1 MPSTFPHAPRQNRIL
16 AALPTAE
23 YERLDGNLEQ
33 VDLALGQVLYAA
45 GGTPEFVYFPTTS
58 IVSLIFATADG
69 STAELAMTGSD
80 GLVGIPLVLGG
91 TSTTHQMVVQCAGQ
105 AYRLRAEQMTRE
117 LAECRHLQRLCLH
130 YAQALMTQM
139 AQSVV
144 CNRHHTVEQQ
154 LCRWLLVSFDQQ
166 PENLLNMTQELIAN
180 MLGVRREAV
189 TEAAVKLQAAG
200 LIQYRRGHIS
210 ITDRPGLEA
219 RACECYRVV
228 RSEYTRLFSLL
239 PTGEDGRAEAT
250 SSVPGQ
256 SALPEPDKLL
266 RQLQAHQLELE
277 KQNRDLQTACAEA
290 EALRSRY
297 ADIYDFAPVG
307 HFTLDPTGGIRELN
321 LAGAILLGI
330 KRSEKKRQHFPAHVK
345 PAYQPAFSQ
354 FVEEVLSTNQKKT
367 CETVLVKTAQRP
379 ETKVRIEAVPDE
391 NGRECRIVVIDQS
404 LESIAEKHLRKR
416 ERYQRTLLD
425 NSPFMAWLTDEQ
437 GRFLA
442 VNTPFAANFGWP
454 STETLLG
461 KTMLEVA
468 PGEWAEPAWR
478 DDRLAGK
485 RGKRIDAVAPLE
497 SGGKKLWF
505 DTSKSAITL
514 DDKRRA
520 TVGFARDITE
530 HQDRL
535 LAAQASEMRCRSL
548 IDKLP
553 LSVVIAQDGVVQ
565 YVNAQGAEL
574 LGYSAEA
581 SVGLPFRQFVHQADH
596 ASLNAALV
604 PQDGDKKSAMEYPI
618 RVVTR
623 QGKTIDCQLK
633 ASQIEWEGR
642 LAVLGV
648 IENVTQ
654 RKALETEL
662 RSQATA
668 DSLTEL
674 ANRRY
679 FLLRQE
685 EALSRLKRGIDH
697 AIGVLMLDLDHFTEI
712 NDRFG
717 QEAGAAVLRSFSKL
731 LGGELRQVDLA
742 GRLGG
747 EEFAILLP
755 EADLAAAATFAE
767 RLRQKVAKT
776 SIMVDQRRIPLT
788 VSIGIAVMQADDT
801 RPNQVLQRADEA
813 LHRAK
818 TLGRNRI
825 ELSKTQAAVDDEL
838 PTELSD
844 DQFHQWA
851 EDPVH
856 GAARKIY
863 QARRYRLE
871 RRHYPAP

>member
-1 MPSTFPHAPRQNRIL
+1 MPSRFPHAARQNRIL
-16 AALPTAE
+16 ASLPTAE
-23 YERLDGNLEQ
+23 YERLDGNLEE
-33 VDLALGQVLYAA
+33 VDLALGQVLCEA
-45 GGTPEFVYFPTTS
+45 GGSPEFVYFPTAS
-58 IVSLIFATADG
+58 IVSLIFATEDG
-69 STAELAMTGSD
+69 STAELAMTGND

-91 TSTTHQMVVQCAGQ
+91 TSTTHQMVVQSAGQ
-105 AYRLRAEQMTRE
+105 AYRLRAELMTRE

-130 YAQALMTQM
+130 YAQVLMTQM

-166 PENLLNMTQELIAN
+166 PGNLLNMTQELIAN

-200 LIQYRRGHIS
+200 LIQYRRGHIA

-228 RSEYTRLFSLL
+228 RSESARLFSLL
-239 PTGEDGRAEAT
+239 PAGPDGSTEAA
-250 SSVPGQ
+250 SLPDP
-256 SALPEPDKLL
+256 AAPPEPDRLL
-266 RQLQAHQLELE
+266 RELQAHQLELE

-290 EALRSRY
+290 EAQRSRY
-297 ADIYDFAPVG
+297 ADVYDFAPVG
-307 HFTLDPTGGIRELN
+307 HFTLDPTGDIRELN

-345 PAYQPAFSQ
+345 PAYQRAFTQ

-391 NGRECRIVVIDQS
+391 NGRECRMVVIDQL
-404 LESIAEKHLRKR
+404 LESIAEKHLRQR

-425 NSPFMAWLTDEQ
+425 NSPFMAWLADEQ

-454 STETLLG
+454 STEALLG
-461 KTMLEVA
+461 KTMHEVA
-468 PGEWAEPAWR
+468 SGEWAGPAWR
-478 DDRLAGK
+478 NDRSALKSGK
-485 RGKRIDAVAPLE
+485 RTDAVAPLE
-497 SGGKKLWF
+497 SGSKMLWF
-505 DTSKSAITL
+505 ATSQSAVTL

-530 HQDRL
+530 HQDRF
-535 LAAQASEMRCRSL
+535 LAAPGSEMAYRHFV
-548 IDKLP
+548 DKLP
-553 LSVVIAQDGVVQ
+553 LSLVIAQDGVVK
-565 YVNAQGAEL
+565 YVNAKGADL
-574 LGYSAEA
+574 LGCSAEE
-581 SVGLPFRQFVHQADH
+581 SVGRPFRQFIHEADH
-596 ASLNAALV
+596 ATLNAALS
-604 PQDGDKKSAMEYPI
+604 QRGDGEKSATAYPL
-618 RVVTR
+618 RLVTQ
-623 QGKTIDCQLK
+623 QGKTIDCQLN
-633 ASQIEWEGR
+633 ASQAEWEGR
-642 LAVLGV
+642 LAVLAI
-648 IENVTQ
+648 IEDVTQ
-654 RKALETEL
+654 RKALEAAL

-685 EALSRLKRGIDH
+685 EALSRLKRGIDNE
-697 AIGVLMLDLDHFTEI
+697 IGVLMLDLDHFKEI
-712 NDRFG
+712 NDTFG
-717 QEAGAAVLRSFSKL
+717 QQAGDTVLRSFSRM
-731 LGGELRQVDLA
+731 LGSELREIDIA

-747 EEFAILLP
+747 EEFAVLLP
-755 EADLAAAATFAE
+755 EAGLAAAAIFAE

-776 SIMVDQRRIPLT
+776 SIMVDRQHISLT

-801 RPNQVLQRADEA
+801 RPDQVLQRADEA

-818 TLGRNRI
+818 TQGRNRI
-825 ELSKTQAAVDDEL
+825 ELSKAQAVAEDEL

-844 DQFHQWA
+844 DQFHQWI
-851 EDPVH
+851 EDSAH
-856 GAARKIY
+856 GASRKIY

>member
-1 MPSTFPHAPRQNRIL
+1 MSSTFPHALRQNRIL

-23 YERLDGNLEQ
+23 YERLDDNLEQ
-33 VDLALGQVLYAA
+33 VDLALGQVLYEA
-45 GGTPEFVYFPTTS
+45 GDTPEFVYFPTTS
-58 IVSLIFATADG
+58 IVSLIFATEDG
-69 STAELAMTGSD
+69 STAELAMTGND

-91 TSTTHQMVVQCAGQ
+91 TSTTHQMVVQSAGQ
-105 AYRLRAEQMTRE
+105 AYRLRAELMTRE
-117 LAECRHLQRLCLH
+117 LAECSHLQRLCLH

-166 PENLLNMTQELIAN
+166 PGNQLNMTQELIAN

-219 RACECYRVV
+219 RACECYRIV
-228 RSEYTRLFSLL
+228 RSEYTRLFRLL
-239 PTGEDGRAEAT
+239 PAGQDGRTEAD
-250 SSVPGQ
+250 SPLSGQ

-277 KQNRDLQTACAEA
+277 KQNRDLQIACAEA
-290 EALRSRY
+290 EAQRSRY
-297 ADIYDFAPVG
+297 ADIYDFAPVS

-330 KRSEKKRQHFPAHVK
+330 KRSEQKRQHFPAHVK
-345 PAYQPAFSQ
+345 PAYQPAFTE
-354 FVEEVLSTNQKKT
+354 FVDEVLSTNQKKT
-367 CETVLVKTAQRP
+367 CEMVLVKTAQRP
-379 ETKVRIEAVPDE
+379 EIKVRIEAVPDE
-391 NGRECRIVVIDQS
+391 NGRECRMVVIDQS
-404 LESIAEKHLRKR
+404 LETIAEKHLRKR

-442 VNTPFAANFGWP
+442 VNKPFAANFGWP
-454 STETLLG
+454 STEALLG

-468 PGEWAEPAWR
+468 SAEWAEPAWR

-485 RGKRIDAVAPLE
+485 SGKRIDALAPLE

-505 DTSKSAITL
+505 ATCGSAVTL

-520 TVGFARDITE
+520 TVGYARDVTE
-530 HQDRL
+530 Q
-535 LAAQASEMRCRSL
+535 
-548 IDKLP
+548 
-553 LSVVIAQDGVVQ
+553 
-565 YVNAQGAEL
+565 
-574 LGYSAEA
+574 
-581 SVGLPFRQFVHQADH
+581 
-596 ASLNAALV
+596 
-604 PQDGDKKSAMEYPI
+604 
-618 RVVTR
+618 
-623 QGKTIDCQLK
+623 
-633 ASQIEWEGR
+633 
-642 LAVLGV
+642 
-648 IENVTQ
+648 NVTQ
-654 RKALETEL
+654 RQAQEEPLH
-662 RSQATA
+662 SQATA
-668 DSLTEL
+668 DSLSEL

-685 EALSRLKRGIDH
+685 EALSRLKRGIDRE
-697 AIGVLMLDLDHFTEI
+697 IGVLMLDLDHFKEI

-717 QEAGAAVLRSFSKL
+717 PEAGDAVIRSFSRL
-731 LGGELRQVDLA
+731 LGSELRQIDIA

-776 SIMVDQRRIPLT
+776 SIMVDQRPISLT

-801 RPNQVLQRADEA
+801 RSNQVLQRADEA

-818 TLGRNRI
+818 ALGRNRI
-825 ELSKTQAAVDDEL
+825 ELSKAQAIEDDEL

-851 EDPVH
+851 DDPVH
-856 GAARKIY
+856 GASRKIY

>member
-1 MPSTFPHAPRQNRIL
+1 MPSTFPHAARQNRIL
-16 AALPTAE
+16 ASLPTAE

-33 VDLALGQVLYAA
+33 LDLALGQVLCEA
-45 GGTPEFVYFPTTS
+45 GGSPEFVYFPTAS
-58 IVSLIFATADG
+58 IVSLIFATEDG
-69 STAELAMTGSD
+69 STAELAMTGND

-91 TSTTHQMVVQCAGQ
+91 TSTTHQMVVQSAGQ
-105 AYRLRAEQMTRE
+105 AYRLRAELMTRE
-117 LAECRHLQRLCLH
+117 LAECSHLQRLCLN

-166 PENLLNMTQELIAN
+166 PGNQLNMTQELIAN

-200 LIQYRRGHIS
+200 LIQYRRGHIA

-219 RACECYRVV
+219 RACECYRIV

-239 PTGEDGRAEAT
+239 PAGQDGRGEADLPL
-250 SSVPGQ
+250 PGQ
-256 SALPEPDKLL
+256 SDLSEPDKLL

-277 KQNRDLQTACAEA
+277 KENRELQIACAEA
-290 EALRSRY
+290 EAQRSRY
-297 ADIYDFAPVG
+297 ADIYDFAPVS
-307 HFTLDPTGGIRELN
+307 HFTLDPTGAIRELN

-330 KRSEKKRQHFPAHVK
+330 KRSEKKRAYFPAHVK
-345 PAYQPAFSQ
+345 PAYQSAFSQ
-354 FVEEVLSTNQKKT
+354 FVEEVLSTNQKRT

-379 ETKVRIEAVPDE
+379 EIKVRIEAVPDE
-391 NGRECRIVVIDQS
+391 NGRECRMVVIDQS

-454 STETLLG
+454 STEALLG
-461 KTMLEVA
+461 KTMREVA
-468 PGEWAEPAWR
+468 SGEWAEPAWR
-478 DDRLAGK
+478 DGRSTGK

-497 SGGKKLWF
+497 SDGKKLWF
-505 DTSKSAITL
+505 ATCKSAVTL

-520 TVGFARDITE
+520 TVGFARNITE
-530 HQDRL
+530 QH
-535 LAAQASEMRCRSL
+535 
-548 IDKLP
+548 
-553 LSVVIAQDGVVQ
+553 
-565 YVNAQGAEL
+565 
-574 LGYSAEA
+574 
-581 SVGLPFRQFVHQADH
+581 
-596 ASLNAALV
+596 
-604 PQDGDKKSAMEYPI
+604 
-618 RVVTR
+618 
-623 QGKTIDCQLK
+623 
-633 ASQIEWEGR
+633 
-642 LAVLGV
+642 
-648 IENVTQ
+648 VTQ
-654 RKALETEL
+654 RQAQEAEL

-668 DSLTEL
+668 DSLSEL

-679 FLLRQE
+679 FLLRQD
-685 EALSRLKRGIDH
+685 EALSRLKRGIDRE
-697 AIGVLMLDLDHFTEI
+697 IGLLMLDLDHFKEI

-717 QEAGAAVLRSFSKL
+717 QDAGDAVIRSFSRL
-731 LGGELRQVDLA
+731 LGSELRQIDIA

-755 EADLAAAATFAE
+755 EAGLAAAATFAE

-776 SIMVDQRRIPLT
+776 SIMVDQQAISLT
-788 VSIGIAVMQADDT
+788 VSIGIAVMRADDAQS
-801 RPNQVLQRADEA
+801 NQVLQRADEA

-818 TLGRNRI
+818 ALGRNRI
-825 ELSKTQAAVDDEL
+825 ELSKAPAAADDEL